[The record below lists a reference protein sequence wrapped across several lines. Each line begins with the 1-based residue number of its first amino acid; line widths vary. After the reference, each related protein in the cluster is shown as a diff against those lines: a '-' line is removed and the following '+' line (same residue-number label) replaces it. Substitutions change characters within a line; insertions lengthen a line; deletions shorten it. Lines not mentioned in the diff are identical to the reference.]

1 MIERVEKSNKIYPIY
16 YGLSSDL
23 VFWIAINTLFLSTVK
38 NLSAFQINSLTT
50 ISTILAIVLY
60 FFASKIINKIGNIT
74 SVRLANLLLL
84 LSSLLLTFS
93 KSYFFLLLGQILY
106 EFAFIFKAIDSVIL
120 IKNLKYLKKEEKYL
134 EIKNKGTTI
143 YSLIT
148 MIISLIS
155 GFLFNIN
162 PYLPMFICV
171 FICTINLILSMFIVE
186 ADIKE
191 KPNTKTSVKIS
202 KLVVYIILI
211 YGLLYGIIVIG
222 QNNAKLFMQY
232 RLNEVINIEKT
243 AIILSF
249 IVFASRLVRLISNL
263 TFMKIY
269 NVLKNKI
276 IILME
281 FLLLVSYVLFVIGNF
296 IRNGIIAA
304 LIMAIG
310 FIIFLWL
317 RDPIENLLT
326 ELLMKNTKVDERE
339 QTIIYFQFFRKLTT
353 FLLSMIA
360 TLILL
365 KFEMV
370 YIYGLFTIIVFMY
383 IPLIINFYKLLK

>member
-191 KPNTKTSVKIS
+191 EPNTKTSVKIS

-339 QTIIYFQFFRKLTT
+339 QNIIYFQFFRKLTT

>member
-23 VFWIAINTLFLSTVK
+23 MFWIAINTLFLSTVK

-93 KSYFFLLLGQILY
+93 KSYFLLLLGQILY
-106 EFAFIFKAIDSVIL
+106 EFAFVFKAIDSVIL

-171 FICTINLILSMFIVE
+171 FICIINLILSMFIVE
-186 ADIKE
+186 SDTKE
-191 KPNTKTSVKIS
+191 KTNMKRNIKIS
-202 KLVVYIILI
+202 KLVMYIILI
-211 YGLLYGIIVIG
+211 YSLLYGTVVIG

>member
-106 EFAFIFKAIDSVIL
+106 EFAFVFKAIDSVIL

-134 EIKNKGTTI
+134 EIMNKGTTI

-171 FICTINLILSMFIVE
+171 FICIINLILSIFIVE

-191 KPNTKTSVKIS
+191 EPNTKTSVKIS

-211 YGLLYGIIVIG
+211 YGLLYGTVVIG

-317 RDPIENLLT
+317 RDPIGNLLT

>member
-106 EFAFIFKAIDSVIL
+106 EFAFVFKAIDSVIL

-162 PYLPMFICV
+162 H
-171 FICTINLILSMFIVE
+171 
-186 ADIKE
+186 
-191 KPNTKTSVKIS
+191 
-202 KLVVYIILI
+202 I
-211 YGLLYGIIVIG
+211 Y
-222 QNNAKLFMQY
+222 QC
-232 RLNEVINIEKT
+232 
-243 AIILSF
+243 
-249 IVFASRLVRLISNL
+249 
-263 TFMKIY
+263 
-269 NVLKNKI
+269 
-276 IILME
+276 
-281 FLLLVSYVLFVIGNF
+281 LFVY
-296 IRNGIIAA
+296 
-304 LIMAIG
+304 LYV
-310 FIIFLWL
+310 
-317 RDPIENLLT
+317 P
-326 ELLMKNTKVDERE
+326 
-339 QTIIYFQFFRKLTT
+339 
-353 FLLSMIA
+353 
-360 TLILL
+360 
-365 KFEMV
+365 
-370 YIYGLFTIIVFMY
+370 
-383 IPLIINFYKLLK
+383 

>member
-60 FFASKIINKIGNIT
+60 FFDSKIINKIGNIT

-191 KPNTKTSVKIS
+191 EPNTKTSVKIS

-383 IPLIINFYKLLK
+383 IPLVINFYKLIK

>member
-50 ISTILAIVLY
+50 ISTILSIVLY

-93 KSYFFLLLGQILY
+93 KSYFLLLLGQILY
-106 EFAFIFKAIDSVIL
+106 EFAFVFKAIDSVIL

-191 KPNTKTSVKIS
+191 EPNTKTSVKIS

>member
-93 KSYFFLLLGQILY
+93 KSYFLLLLGQILY
-106 EFAFIFKAIDSVIL
+106 EFAFVFKAIDSVIL

-171 FICTINLILSMFIVE
+171 FICTINLILSMFMVE

-191 KPNTKTSVKIS
+191 EPNTKTSVKIS

>member
-106 EFAFIFKAIDSVIL
+106 EFAFVFKAIDSVIL

-171 FICTINLILSMFIVE
+171 FICIINLILSIFIVE

-191 KPNTKTSVKIS
+191 EPNTKTSVKIS

-211 YGLLYGIIVIG
+211 YGLLYGTVVIG

-232 RLNEVINIEKT
+232 RLNEVVSIEKT

>member
-191 KPNTKTSVKIS
+191 EPNTKTSVKIS

>member
-106 EFAFIFKAIDSVIL
+106 EFAFVFKAIDSVIL

-134 EIKNKGTTI
+134 EIMNKGTTI

-171 FICTINLILSMFIVE
+171 FICIINLILSIFIVE

-191 KPNTKTSVKIS
+191 EPNTKTSVKIS

-211 YGLLYGIIVIG
+211 YGLLYGTVVIG

-317 RDPIENLLT
+317 RDPIGNFLT

>member
-50 ISTILAIVLY
+50 ISTILSIVLY

-106 EFAFIFKAIDSVIL
+106 EFAFVFKAIDSVIL

-191 KPNTKTSVKIS
+191 EPNTKTSVKIS

>member
-93 KSYFFLLLGQILY
+93 KSYFLLLLGQILY
-106 EFAFIFKAIDSVIL
+106 EFAFVFKAIDSVIL

-191 KPNTKTSVKIS
+191 EPNTKTSVKIS

-370 YIYGLFTIIVFMY
+370 YTYGLFTIIVFMY

>member
-106 EFAFIFKAIDSVIL
+106 EFAFVFKAIDSVIL

-134 EIKNKGTTI
+134 EIMNKGTTI

-171 FICTINLILSMFIVE
+171 FICIINLILSIFIVE

-191 KPNTKTSVKIS
+191 EPNTKTSVKIS

-211 YGLLYGIIVIG
+211 YGLLYGTVVIG

>member
-106 EFAFIFKAIDSVIL
+106 EFAFVFKAIDSVIL

-191 KPNTKTSVKIS
+191 EPNMKTSVKIS

-232 RLNEVINIEKT
+232 RLNEVVSIEKT

-353 FLLSMIA
+353 FLLSMVA

>member
-106 EFAFIFKAIDSVIL
+106 EFAFVFKAIDSVIL

-134 EIKNKGTTI
+134 EIMNKGTTI

-171 FICTINLILSMFIVE
+171 FICIINLILSIFIVE

-191 KPNTKTSVKIS
+191 EPNTKTSVKIS

-211 YGLLYGIIVIG
+211 YGLLYGTVVIG

-326 ELLMKNTKVDERE
+326 ELLMKNSKVDERE
-339 QTIIYFQFFRKLTT
+339 RTIIYFQFFRKLIT

>member
-93 KSYFFLLLGQILY
+93 KSYFLLLLGQILY
-106 EFAFIFKAIDSVIL
+106 EFAFVFKAIDSVIL

-191 KPNTKTSVKIS
+191 EPNTKTSVKIS

-317 RDPIENLLT
+317 RDPIENFLT

-339 QTIIYFQFFRKLTT
+339 QTIIYFQFFRKLIT

-365 KFEMV
+365 RFEMV

>member
-106 EFAFIFKAIDSVIL
+106 EFAFVFKAIDSVIL

-171 FICTINLILSMFIVE
+171 FICIINLILSIFIVE

-191 KPNTKTSVKIS
+191 EPNTKTSVKIS

-211 YGLLYGIIVIG
+211 YGLLYGTVVIG

>member
-106 EFAFIFKAIDSVIL
+106 EFAFVFKAIDSVIL

-186 ADIKE
+186 GDIKE
-191 KPNTKTSVKIS
+191 EPNMKTSVKIS

-232 RLNEVINIEKT
+232 RLNEVVSIEKT

>member
-106 EFAFIFKAIDSVIL
+106 EFAFVFKAIDSVIL

-162 PYLPMFICV
+162 PYLPLFICV

-191 KPNTKTSVKIS
+191 EPNTKTSVKIS

>member
-60 FFASKIINKIGNIT
+60 FFASKIINRIGNIT

-106 EFAFIFKAIDSVIL
+106 EFAFVFKAIDSVIL

-171 FICTINLILSMFIVE
+171 FICIINLILSIFIVE

-191 KPNTKTSVKIS
+191 ESNTKTSVKIS

-211 YGLLYGIIVIG
+211 YGLLYGTVVIG

>member
-93 KSYFFLLLGQILY
+93 KSYFLLLLGQILY
-106 EFAFIFKAIDSVIL
+106 EFAFVFKAIDSVIL

-191 KPNTKTSVKIS
+191 EPNTKTSVKIS

>member
-23 VFWIAINTLFLSTVK
+23 MFWIAINTLFLSTVK

-93 KSYFFLLLGQILY
+93 KSYFLLLLGQILY
-106 EFAFIFKAIDSVIL
+106 EFAFVFKAIDSVIL

>member
-106 EFAFIFKAIDSVIL
+106 EFAFVFKAIDSVIL

-171 FICTINLILSMFIVE
+171 FICIINLILSMFIVE

-191 KPNTKTSVKIS
+191 EPNMKISVKIS

-211 YGLLYGIIVIG
+211 YSLLYGTVVIG

>member
-106 EFAFIFKAIDSVIL
+106 EFAFVFKAIDSVIL

-191 KPNTKTSVKIS
+191 EPNTKTSVKIS

>member
-106 EFAFIFKAIDSVIL
+106 EFAFVFKAIDSVIL

-186 ADIKE
+186 GDIKE
-191 KPNTKTSVKIS
+191 EPNMKTSVKIS

>member
-106 EFAFIFKAIDSVIL
+106 EFAFVFKAIDSVIL

-186 ADIKE
+186 GDIKE
-191 KPNTKTSVKIS
+191 EPNMKTSVKIS

-232 RLNEVINIEKT
+232 RLNEVVSIEKT

-353 FLLSMIA
+353 FLLSMVA

>member
-50 ISTILAIVLY
+50 ISTILSIVLY

-93 KSYFFLLLGQILY
+93 KSYFLLLLGQILY
-106 EFAFIFKAIDSVIL
+106 EFAFVFKAIDSVIL

-191 KPNTKTSVKIS
+191 EPNTKTSVKIS

-317 RDPIENLLT
+317 RDPIENFLT

-339 QTIIYFQFFRKLTT
+339 QTIIYFQFFRKLIT

-365 KFEMV
+365 RFEMV

>member
-106 EFAFIFKAIDSVIL
+106 EFAFVFKAIDSVIL

-191 KPNTKTSVKIS
+191 EPNMKTSVKIS

-232 RLNEVINIEKT
+232 RLNEVVSIEKT

-317 RDPIENLLT
+317 RDPIGNLLT

-353 FLLSMIA
+353 FLLSMVA

>member
-93 KSYFFLLLGQILY
+93 KSYFLLLLGQILY
-106 EFAFIFKAIDSVIL
+106 EFAFVFKAIDSVIL

-171 FICTINLILSMFIVE
+171 FICTINLILSMFMVE

-191 KPNTKTSVKIS
+191 EPNTKTSVKIS

-370 YIYGLFTIIVFMY
+370 PKY
-383 IPLIINFYKLLK
+383 IPILLDF

>member
-106 EFAFIFKAIDSVIL
+106 EFAFVFKAIDSVIL

-162 PYLPMFICV
+162 PYLPMIICV

-191 KPNTKTSVKIS
+191 EPNTKTSVKIS

>member
-93 KSYFFLLLGQILY
+93 KSYFLLLLGQILY
-106 EFAFIFKAIDSVIL
+106 EFAFVFKAIDSVIL

-191 KPNTKTSVKIS
+191 EPNTKTSVKIS

-249 IVFASRLVRLISNL
+249 IVFSSRLVRLISNL

>member
-60 FFASKIINKIGNIT
+60 FFASNIINKIGNIT

-106 EFAFIFKAIDSVIL
+106 EFAFVFKAIDSVIL

-191 KPNTKTSVKIS
+191 EPNTKTSVKIS

>member
-50 ISTILAIVLY
+50 ISTILSIVLY

-191 KPNTKTSVKIS
+191 EPNTKTSVKIS

>member
-106 EFAFIFKAIDSVIL
+106 EFAFVFKAIDSVIL

-171 FICTINLILSMFIVE
+171 FICTINLILSMFMVE

-191 KPNTKTSVKIS
+191 EPNTKTSVKIS

>member
-106 EFAFIFKAIDSVIL
+106 EFAFVFKAIDSVIL

-191 KPNTKTSVKIS
+191 EPNTKTSVKIS

-370 YIYGLFTIIVFMY
+370 YTYGLFTIIVFMY

>member
-93 KSYFFLLLGQILY
+93 KSYFLLLLGQILY
-106 EFAFIFKAIDSVIL
+106 EFAFVFKAIDSVIL

-162 PYLPMFICV
+162 PYLPMFVCV

-191 KPNTKTSVKIS
+191 EPNTKTSVKIS

>member
-50 ISTILAIVLY
+50 ISTILSIVLY

-191 KPNTKTSVKIS
+191 EPNTKTSVKIS

-317 RDPIENLLT
+317 RDPIENFLT

-339 QTIIYFQFFRKLTT
+339 QTIIYFQFFRKLIT

-365 KFEMV
+365 RFEMV